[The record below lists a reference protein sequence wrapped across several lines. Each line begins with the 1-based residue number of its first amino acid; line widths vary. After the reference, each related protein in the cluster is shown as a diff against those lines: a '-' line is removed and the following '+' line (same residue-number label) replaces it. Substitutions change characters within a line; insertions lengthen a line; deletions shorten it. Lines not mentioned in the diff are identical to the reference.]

1 MVAATLV
8 TAAAAA
14 LSCAAAIVCFVILG
28 RVIGQ
33 SRLARVN
40 ADEIALCHTRIDN
53 LASGIKRV
61 EGRLVKAA
69 QRSKTNGDDD
79 GPPDPKADP
88 DGWKLWQN
96 RAIVKARSKLQ

>member
-1 MVAATLV
+1 VVDATLV
-8 TAAAAA
+8 TATFVAI
-14 LSCAAAIVCFVILG
+14 SCAAAVYCFFALQ
-28 RVIGQ
+28 RVIAA

-40 ADEIALCHTRIDN
+40 ADEIALLHTRIDN
-53 LASGIKRV
+53 LQSGIKRV

-69 QRSKTNGDDD
+69 QRAKTNGDDD
-79 GPPDPKADP
+79 GPPDPKQDP